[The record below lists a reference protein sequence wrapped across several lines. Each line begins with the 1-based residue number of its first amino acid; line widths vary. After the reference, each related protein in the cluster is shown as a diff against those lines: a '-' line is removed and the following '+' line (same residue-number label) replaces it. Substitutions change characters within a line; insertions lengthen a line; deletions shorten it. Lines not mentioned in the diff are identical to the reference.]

1 MSTTSF
7 LTDNFVRALRYY
19 ISLSGKTKKEVADA
33 IGVPP
38 TTFSSWS
45 NGKHL
50 PDMEKL
56 QALADYLNAPI
67 AQFYNFTGVVE
78 KPDPLLNELLQAY
91 PQLVNEDKLMI
102 RYLVLRMLK
111 LYKENP

>member
-1 MSTTSF
+1 MDRNSD
-7 LTDNFVRALRYY
+7 LTENFVRALRYY
-19 ISLSGKTKKEVADA
+19 ISVSGKTKKEIAEA
-33 IGVPP
+33 IGIPP

-56 QALADYLNAPI
+56 QALAGYLKAPVS
-67 AQFYNFTGVVE
+67 QFYNFTIITE

-91 PQLVNEDKLMI
+91 PQLDNEDKLII
-102 RYLVLRMLK
+102 RSLVNRVIK
-111 LYKENP
+111 LYKDT

>member
-1 MSTTSF
+1 MDKNSD
-7 LTDNFVRALRYY
+7 LTVNFTRALRYC
-19 ISLSGKTKKEVADA
+19 ISISGKTKKEIAEA

-56 QALADYLNAPI
+56 QALSTYLKAPI
-67 AQFYNFTGVVE
+67 SQFYNFTAITE

-91 PQLVNEDKLMI
+91 PQLDNEDKLII
-102 RYLVLRMLK
+102 RSLVTRVLK
-111 LYKENP
+111 LYKNN

>member
-1 MSTTSF
+1 MSKNSIIK
-7 LTDNFVRALRYY
+7 DNFVKALSYH
-19 ISLSGKTKKEVADA
+19 ISLSGKTKKEIAEA

-56 QALADYLNAPI
+56 QDLANYLGAPVT
-67 AQFYNFTGVVE
+67 QFFNFTAVVE
-78 KPDPLLNELLQAY
+78 KPDPLLEELIQAY
-91 PQLVNEDKLMI
+91 PELSNEDKLII
-102 RYLVLRMLK
+102 RSLVLRILK
-111 LYKENP
+111 LYKS

>member
-1 MSTTSF
+1 MSTPN
-7 LTDNFVRALRYY
+7 LTDNFVKALRYY
-19 ISLSGKTKKEVADA
+19 ISLSGKTKKEIADA

-56 QALADYLNAPI
+56 QALATYLKAPI
-67 AQFYNFTGVVE
+67 SQFYDFTGVIE
-78 KPDPLLNELLQAY
+78 KPDPLLSEIIQAY
-91 PQLVNEDKLMI
+91 PQLANEDKLVI
-102 RYLVLRMLK
+102 RNLAVRILN
-111 LYKENP
+111 LYKENS